1 VSSYKIIG
9 CHTDSPVLK
18 LAPWSKKEATG
29 YTQLNIQL
37 YGGGLWRT
45 WLDRDLTIA
54 GKVIIKNGN
63 KLESRYWNAVKP
75 VVKIPNLCIH
85 LRREEEPLQ
94 KESELK
100 PIIGMTVV
108 ENLFN
113 AEVTKI
119 QDDVFKIEDKHFA
132 SLTNMIAKDLKI
144 KREDIVDFELSL
156 ADTQPSQIMGMHN
169 ELVSAPRLDNLA
181 SSLCA
186 LDAIVKHSKVDQKT
200 QRDHSEVNMI
210 VLFDH
215 EEIGSTSAQG
225 ADSNLIKEVTQ
236 RISECFGAKSQE
248 DHFRAIRGSIVC
260 SADMAHAIHP
270 NH

>member
-1 VSSYKIIG
+1 MSSYKIIG

-132 SLTNMIAKDLKI
+132 SLTNMIATDLKI

-200 QRDHSEVNMI
+200 QRNHSEVNMI

-215 EEIGSTSAQG
+215 EEIGS
-225 ADSNLIKEVTQ
+225 
-236 RISECFGAKSQE
+236 
-248 DHFRAIRGSIVC
+248 
-260 SADMAHAIHP
+260 
-270 NH
+270 